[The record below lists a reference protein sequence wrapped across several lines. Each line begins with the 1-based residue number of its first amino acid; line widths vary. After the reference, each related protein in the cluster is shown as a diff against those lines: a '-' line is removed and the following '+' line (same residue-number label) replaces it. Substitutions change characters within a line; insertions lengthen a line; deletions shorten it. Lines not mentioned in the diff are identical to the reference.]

1 MSDAKHTSSR
11 FVDSVIDFMWGDQPG
26 HIASLKLVLKLA
38 ATVLIAL
45 AVHQAFA
52 RASLSIDPDKEG
64 AALVE
69 AFGNANAV
77 LKRIHPVPDVKVG
90 EASAEYLS
98 LCFDAKPAVKSGGC
112 FEPQYDKNQ
121 TYAAGYQILA
131 HAGGKS
137 MIVAKGTI
145 YEVVPELGWIS
156 TAHIRESIDT
166 LLRKV
171 ELVAFNGTDKPITE
185 VKLCNGT
192 RTLEVSPNCNETK
205 RIGEALG
212 ASRSGIF
219 TATNV
224 AIVDPNLQTL
234 VDRVRLRSLFIGP
247 IQLGTLCIFLFAALE
262 TFGLWLR
269 WVAPADKLFANLNTR
284 KNPSRSLWRR
294 AISSARSLRTS
305 TSTSKEGETA
315 VSAEQPTG
323 AKPANSAV
331 ELPAVGNTDNTG
343 RPPFAGRSLL
353 IPRPLPEALDQV
365 LASRIRSPGDQLYL
379 VDLKAA
385 ADVPFS
391 PPATQEEFV
400 SVHSSY
406 RDYLQEDAIARQD
419 FLETLGDTM
428 LKLAF
433 LGTVY
438 GISSALFSARGLDT
452 ADPILRLATKADMY
466 SGIGVGFGATLLGIL
481 LSIIAAQ
488 LRTVLASAWA
498 GKIGLAYQLILDFGV
513 DRLREEAKK
522 LNTSDVQRIHPY
534 VPPPDRDLN
543 SIERF
548 GLFALLVILG
558 VIAYVRWDDLE
569 AVVVWLTGA
578 IVGQ

>member
-1 MSDAKHTSSR
+1 MNDSKQNSSS
-11 FVDSVIDFMWGDQPG
+11 FGDFFIDFMWGDQPG
-26 HIASLKLVLKLA
+26 GIALLRLVFKLA
-38 ATVLIAL
+38 VTLLVAL
-45 AVHQAFA
+45 AIHETFA
-52 RASLSIDPDKEG
+52 WASLSITPDKEG
-64 AALVE
+64 AELVK
-69 AFGNANAV
+69 AFGTANDV
-77 LKRIHPVPDVKVG
+77 LKRIHPVSDVKVG
-90 EASAEYLS
+90 NAAAEYLS
-98 LCFDAKPAVKSGGC
+98 LCFDARPAAKSGGC
-112 FEPQYDKNQ
+112 VEPQYDGTH

-131 HAGGKS
+131 HARDKS
-137 MIVAKGTI
+137 AVVAKGTI
-145 YEVVPELGWIS
+145 YEVVPELGLVS

-166 LLRKV
+166 LLRKI

-192 RTLEVSPNCNETK
+192 RTLEISPNCNETK

-212 ASRSGIF
+212 ASRSGIV
-219 TATNV
+219 TTTNIASV
-224 AIVDPNLQTL
+224 APNLQTL
-234 VDRVRLRSLFIGP
+234 IDRVRLRSLFIGL
-247 IQLGTLCIFLFAALE
+247 IQYGTLCIFLFAALE

-269 WVAPADKLFANLNTR
+269 WVAPADKLFT
-284 KNPSRSLWRR
+284 SLSTQVNSTWSPWRR
-294 AISSARSLRTS
+294 ASSSVQSPPPTIS
-305 TSTSKEGETA
+305 TSQDGNTLSSGEPA
-315 VSAEQPTG
+315 APQPTG
-323 AKPANSAV
+323 STANQSLVDSANNIV
-331 ELPAVGNTDNTG
+331 SPFTTGHPLLLPSPLPA
-343 RPPFAGRSLL
+343 
-353 IPRPLPEALDQV
+353 ALNQA
-365 LASRIRSPGDQLYL
+365 LASRIRSLGDQLYL

-385 ADVPFS
+385 ADAPSS

-406 RDYLQEDAIARQD
+406 RDYLQDDAITRQD

-481 LSIIAAQ
+481 LSIVAAQ
-488 LRTVLASAWA
+488 LRTVLASSWA
-498 GKIGLAYQLILDFGV
+498 GRIGIAYQLILDFGV

-522 LNTSDVQRIHPY
+522 LKPSDFERIHP
-534 VPPPDRDLN
+534 VPPVPVDRPLN

-548 GLFALLVILG
+548 GLFALIVVLG
-558 VIAYVRWDDLE
+558 AIAYARQDDLK
-569 AVVVWLTGA
+569 AVVMWFVET